1 MSNMLT
7 VRLDPDLEHLLDKL
21 CRSSGA
27 KRSDVVR
34 EALRR
39 HLSLRSFERLRE
51 RMVPLARK
59 KGYITDE
66 DVFRK
71 VS

>member
-1 MSNMLT
+1 MANMLN
-7 VRLDPDLEHLLDKL
+7 VRLEPELERLLARL
-21 CRSSGA
+21 CRSTGA

-71 VS
+71 IS